1 MKSLRIK
8 SAEIKPVA
16 IKSMEISSAHNDAL
30 GSKSLLLDAKVIVV
44 KVGSSLVTN
53 NGSGLDRLAI
63 AGWAA
68 QIADLVQQGK
78 QIVLVSSGAVAEG
91 MQRLGWK
98 KRPTAVNELQAAAAV
113 GQMGLVQMYE
123 SCFSQH
129 HLHTAQVLLTHDD
142 LADRKRYLNARSTL
156 RTLLELNVIPI
167 INENDT
173 VVTDEIRFGDN
184 DTLGSLV
191 ANLIEADAL
200 VILTDQQGLYSADP
214 RKDEHAVFIQ
224 HAIAGDAALE
234 QMAGGAGSSVGTGG
248 MLTKILAA
256 KRAARSGAHT
266 VIASG
271 RENNVLV
278 RLAAGEV
285 IGTHLQTAEM
295 KTTARKQWLADHLQ
309 LRGRLTLD
317 LGAIQAIKTEG
328 KSLLPIGVIAIS
340 GEFERGE
347 VVACCAAD
355 GVEIARGLIN
365 YSAAESLRIMRKPSA
380 EIESILGYIEA
391 AELIHRDNLVLL

>member
-1 MKSLRIK
+1 MTNQ
-8 SAEIKPVA
+8 A
-16 IKSMEISSAHNDAL
+16 
-30 GSKSLLLDAKVIVV
+30 SLLTDAKCLVI

-53 NGSGLDRLAI
+53 NGEGLDQTAI
-63 AGWAA
+63 AAWAG
-68 QIADLVQQGK
+68 QIAQLVRPAGGMEARQV
-78 QIVLVSSGAVAEG
+78 ILVSSGAVAEG

-129 HLHTAQVLLTHDD
+129 GLHTAQVLLTHDD

-156 RTLLELNVIPI
+156 RTLLAMGVIPI

-184 DTLGSLV
+184 DTLASLV

-200 VILTDQQGLYSADP
+200 VILTDQSGLYSADP
-214 RKDEHAVFIQ
+214 RKNPDAQFIQ
-224 HAIAGDAALE
+224 HAIAGDEALE
-234 QMAGGAGSSVGTGG
+234 QMAGGAGSNVGTGG

-271 RENNVLV
+271 REANVLV
-278 RLAAGEV
+278 RLASGEAV
-285 IGTHLQTAEM
+285 GTHLRTEQAKM
-295 KTTARKQWLADHLQ
+295 LAKKQWMADHLRVSGELHLDAGAVKV
-309 LRGRLTLD
+309 LRTD
-317 LGAIQAIKTEG
+317 G
-328 KSLLPIGVIAIS
+328 KSLLPVGVIGVEGS
-340 GEFERGE
+340 FERGD
-347 VVACCAAD
+347 VVACLD
-355 GVEIARGLIN
+355 PQGQTVARGLVN
-365 YSAAESLRIMRKPSA
+365 YSSA
-380 EIESILGYIEA
+380 ETARILRQPSSEIASILGYVDE
-391 AELIHRDNLVLL
+391 AELIHRDNLILL